1 MASSEIIPI
10 AQKFKV
16 QTDNHLLNRRN
27 KKKSIW
33 GFSHSKFNI
42 ENPREDFAK
51 TIGNNFIYYI
61 ILASLK
67 YNK

>member
-1 MASSEIIPI
+1 MASSEWIPI

-16 QTDNHLLNRRN
+16 QTDNQTIEET
-27 KKKSIW
+27 KESIS
-33 GFSHSKFNI
+33 GISHNKFNI
-42 ENPREDFAK
+42 ENPREDFTK

-67 YNK
+67 YNN